1 VSDIE
6 HVLPVQNEVGETP
19 LWIPEQKAL
28 WWIDIEGK
36 RVHRLDPAS
45 GEHQTFGVDFPITAL
60 ARRAAG
66 GWIAAAK
73 TGVYFWDHRTGESEF
88 VVDPEADNPDVRFN
102 DGVVDRQG
110 RFLIGTLNQ
119 KDLDAPDGSL
129 YRLDPDRSIH
139 KLDDGFA
146 VANGIGLSGDGKTLY
161 LTDMFH
167 SRILAYDY
175 DVEAGTVANQR
186 TFAEVPAEAG
196 LPDGLIVDA
205 AGFVWSAHWGGWRV
219 TRYDPEGTV
228 EREVKV
234 PVANA
239 TCMAFGGEGLDEL
252 YVTTAWFM
260 LTDDER
266 AAQPAAGDLFRIAT
280 DVEGL
285 VEPPFA
291 G

>member
-1 VSDIE
+1 MNEIE

-36 RVHRLDPAS
+36 RVHRLDPAA
-45 GEHQTFGVDFPITAL
+45 GEHQTFDVDFPITAL

-110 RFLIGTLNQ
+110 RFLIGTMNQ

-129 YRLDPDRSIH
+129 YRLDADGSIH

-175 DVEAGTVANQR
+175 DVEAGTVANRR

-260 LTDDER
+260 LSDDER